1 MKHIIIEGLDRC
13 GKSSL
18 IEGLCK
24 HFKFDNVTIRHFSKP
39 PKGEALEWQICAFE
53 QEGELLNH
61 IKDND
66 FYQHKYFE
74 NILIWNRSHIGEYVW
89 GPLYRKVSKEVV
101 KGVLADY
108 ESEYLQDDVI
118 EYLKNTYLIYLYA
131 DAAFLN
137 NLEDGNSFS
146 NTIEQKERELFAFD
160 EAIDFSIVPNKMRI
174 KVCDE
179 NLEFFNKEHI
189 LNQVI
194 EFIK

>member
-24 HFKFDNVTIRHFSKP
+24 HFKFDNVTVRHFSKP
-39 PKGEALEWQICAFE
+39 PKGEALEWQMCAFE
-53 QEGELLNH
+53 QEGELLGH

-66 FYQHKYFE
+66 FYQHKYYE

-89 GPLYRKVSKEVV
+89 GPLYRHVSKTAVR
-101 KGVLADY
+101 KALY
-108 ESEYLQDDVI
+108 EYEIAYLDDDVN
-118 EYLKNTYLIYLYA
+118 LKNTYLIYLYA
-131 DAAFLN
+131 DAEFLN

-146 NTIEQKERELFAFD
+146 NTIEQKQRELFEFE
-160 EAIDFSIVPNKMRI
+160 EAIDFSMVPNKMKI

-179 NLEFFNKEHI
+179 NLKFFTKELI
-189 LNQVI
+189 LNNVI
-194 EFIK
+194 EFVK